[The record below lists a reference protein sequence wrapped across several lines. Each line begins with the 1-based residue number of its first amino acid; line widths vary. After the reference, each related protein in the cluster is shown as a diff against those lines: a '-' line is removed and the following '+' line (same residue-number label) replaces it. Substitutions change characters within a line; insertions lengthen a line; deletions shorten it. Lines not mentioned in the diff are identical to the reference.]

1 MRTKRNTRNKLNTQA
16 FFGQSPACTCPHIHG
31 SIHTPFNPEATT
43 GMTYT
48 EISRQIHATTQA
60 FGAATRCLDGTH
72 TVNENNDVEVAA
84 RSEEIDTFEL
94 RELEQCVAH
103 YDEMFQE
110 FESVE
115 ENIILL
121 TSEKVD
127 ATADD
132 KEDITKRIEAIAK
145 KIHIRQASTNALIDS
160 FICAV
165 QFFNVEKKF
174 NFMMEGFEEIA
185 RQHETCHRVDSP
197 PLPSPTLTQKFN
209 DPTKLLLEEAR
220 ERKEPRP
227 RKRLSI
233 EAAMLSIKRQCKLAI
248 KDIQVVN
255 KSVNYGYCP
264 SVLTSNVVTP
274 RSDTLA
280 DIPDNV
286 RRALCDFEFVYD
298 EIVDSREKTTRLRDH
313 VRCTMMIWVSTG
325 KDAWEY
331 GKTHI
336 HEFPDMRYY
345 EYLRVELGALY
356 VVWLRE
362 EATILRYCE
371 DKGGPQSLGLTPKLE
386 EALDIRNQTW
396 EGVERDWEA
405 SSQKLKTFLS
415 SVEDM
420 VKQLEGIDIEL
431 KMETHESGDDWWK
444 VFMPECKRS

>member
-1 MRTKRNTRNKLNTQA
+1 MRTKRNTRDKLYTQA
-16 FFGQSPACTCPHIHG
+16 FFGQSPACTCPHVHG
-31 SIHTPFNPEATT
+31 SIHTPYNLKTT
-43 GMTYT
+43 GVKNYT
-48 EISRQIHATTQA
+48 EISREIHAATKA
-60 FGAATRCLDGTH
+60 FGAATRCLDDTH
-72 TVNENNDVEVAA
+72 RVNGNDEPKVAA
-84 RSEEIDTFEL
+84 QSEEIDTFEL

-103 YDEMFQE
+103 YDEMFEE

-115 ENIILL
+115 EDIIRL

-127 ATADD
+127 TAGEY
-132 KEDITKRIEAIAK
+132 KEDPTKMIEARAN
-145 KIHIRQASTNALIDS
+145 KIHLKQAGTNVLIDS

-174 NFMMEGFEEIA
+174 NFMMEDFGEIA
-185 RQHETCHRVDSP
+185 RQHETRHRVDSP
-197 PLPSPTLTQKFN
+197 PLPPPTLTQKFN
-209 DPTKLLLEEAR
+209 DPTKLLLEETT

-227 RKRLSI
+227 RKRLGM
-233 EAAMLSIKRQCKLAI
+233 EAALLSTRRQCKLAI
-248 KDIQVVN
+248 KDIQAVN
-255 KSVNYGYCP
+255 KSVNYEDVP
-264 SVLTSNVVTP
+264 RVLTNNAATT
-274 RSDTLA
+274 RSRTQA
-280 DIPDNV
+280 DIPENV
-286 RRALCDFEFVYD
+286 RQALCDFEFIYD
-298 EIVDSREKTTRLRDH
+298 EIVDSRKRTTRLRDH
-313 VRCTMMIWVSTG
+313 IRCTMMIWVSTG
-325 KDAWEY
+325 KEAWDY
-331 GKTHI
+331 GKMHI

-420 VKQLEGIDIEL
+420 VKQLEGIDMEL
-431 KMETHESGDDWWK
+431 KLESQESGDDWWK
-444 VFMPECKRS
+444 VLMPECMKC